1 MLLGLKTVP
10 SVSQTS
16 MNSSLSGLQSL
27 QCFVYLNDIVV
38 YTSSLEPHYMKL
50 QCVFDGLRK
59 HNF

>member
-16 MNSSLSGLQSL
+16 MNSSLSGLQS
-27 QCFVYLNDIVV
+27 FVYLNDIVV

>member
-16 MNSSLSGLQSL
+16 MNSSLSGLQS
-27 QCFVYLNDIVV
+27 FVYLKDIVV